1 MGLAVVTNAVFGIW
15 DLTSASGG
23 LMSTRFRYMVA
34 FPAFAI
40 FFAGSF
46 HRSMKR
52 WWQEYSVLF
61 CVVVTVCMYQSIVL
75 FNMETEFNIA
85 RGNGTLNFQLAAIF
99 GALFPIGFLYMVV
112 GQAIFQLAHA
122 LLLYYHPPPNF
133 YLTTYFSFQLSCAS
147 TVVCLIAYWRETVS
161 RRQFAQLL
169 ARGEPDQVGAGIS
182 YVGDSYL
189 EGSGELVAKATPQ
202 NSPRITISY
211 RRGDSGI
218 ITGRI
223 FDRLANHYGKNAV
236 FRDIDNI
243 PAGVDF
249 RAHIDETLDQSDVVL
264 AIVGPRWI
272 GSHSGRDRLSEP
284 SDPVR
289 VEVETALQKRKP
301 LVPVLVLNAHMPT
314 VEQLPSSLHDFAY
327 RNAVTIDAERDFD
340 VHMARLIRSIDRIA
354 KKTATDSPGDSNC

>member
-1 MGLAVVTNAVFGIW
+1 M
-15 DLTSASGG
+15 
-23 LMSTRFRYMVA
+23 
-34 FPAFAI
+34 
-40 FFAGSF
+40 
-46 HRSMKR
+46 
-52 WWQEYSVLF
+52 LF
-61 CVVVTVCMYQSIVL
+61 CIVVTVCLYHSVVL
-75 FNMETEFNIA
+75 FNMEPNSTSRAQQCEFPA
-85 RGNGTLNFQLAAIF
+85 GGVF
-99 GALFPIGFLYMVV
+99 GALFPIGFFYMVV

-133 YLTTYFSFQLSCAS
+133 YLTTYFSFQLSSAS

-169 ARGEPDQVGAGIS
+169 ARGESDQVGAGIS
-182 YVGDSYL
+182 YVGDDYL
-189 EGSGELVAKATPQ
+189 EGSGELVAKRTPQ

-211 RRGDSGI
+211 RREDSGI

-249 RAHIDETLDQSDVVL
+249 RERIDETLDQSDVVL

-272 GSHSGRDRLSEP
+272 GSHSGHHRLSEP

-289 VEVETALQKRKP
+289 VEVEAALQKRKP

-327 RNAVTIDAERDFD
+327 RNAVTIDAEQDFD
-340 VHMARLIRSIDRIA
+340 VHMSRLIRSIDRIA